1 MAPEQAQIDQQ
12 IINVKASFQ
21 DSGINGYQLQSAFA
35 KHGAGVPDRIDT
47 RRVDVSAKQ
56 K

>member
-21 DSGINGYQLQSAFA
+21 DSGIYGYQLQSAFA
-35 KHGAGVPDRIDT
+35 KRLQNAMFTWDW
-47 RRVDVSAKQ
+47 SSWSY
-56 K
+56 